1 MLRQEVYE
9 NTAQIFGVSVGV
21 ANIMG
26 YTKLEDTKGDC
37 TPKVYKRV
45 SDELDINMIIN
56 RAIEL
61 GKYKQFQRILHYTR
75 KRTKNP
81 RTKELTIYKKAWKE
95 LRDICQ
101 PNPHHQ

>member
-9 NTAQIFGVSVGV
+9 NTAQTFGVSVGV

-26 YTKLEDTKGDC
+26 YTKLEDTKSEY
-37 TPKVYKRV
+37 TPKVYKKA

-56 RAIEL
+56 RVIEL
-61 GKYKQFQRILHYTR
+61 KKYKQFQRILHYTR
-75 KRTKNP
+75 KKTKHP

-95 LRDICQ
+95 L
-101 PNPHHQ
+101 NGTH